1 MFMIRDYKTNRVDL
15 INIYMALNVG
25 KQVLNER
32 LY

>member
-1 MFMIRDYKTNRVDL
+1 MFMIRDYKTNGVDL